1 MNINEASELTG
12 LSKDMI
18 RFYEKQGLIY
28 PRRNNENNYRSYD
41 QTDLNLL
48 VLIKQYSALGIE
60 LKVIQSL
67 INDYNIDHALDSFN
81 QQVEKL
87 EFDAYWAKARYLN
100 AKLYQKILM
109 MVKDNISYDIGKRNQ
124 TYYYPIESFQS
135 HYSYNIIHIYSGISL
150 PLFIIHAQDIDR
162 QLYPNH
168 TGMLIPYPHP
178 NNKLEYTKISSHTY
192 FRFIVDIDKS
202 NPLSNKEINPL
213 IKIINNNGYDIQG
226 MIHVYQIYPTSKE
239 NQMNKLCIEF
249 NVYCKKKFK
258 STK

>member
-1 MNINEASELTG
+1 MSIMNINETSELTG

-87 EFDAYWAKARYLN
+87 EFDAYWAKSRYLI
-100 AKLYQKILM
+100 AKLYQKLLM

-124 TYYYPIESFQS
+124 IYYYP
-135 HYSYNIIHIYSGISL
+135 N
-150 PLFIIHAQDIDR
+150 
-162 QLYPNH
+162 
-168 TGMLIPYPHP
+168 
-178 NNKLEYTKISSHTY
+178 
-192 FRFIVDIDKS
+192 
-202 NPLSNKEINPL
+202 
-213 IKIINNNGYDIQG
+213 
-226 MIHVYQIYPTSKE
+226 
-239 NQMNKLCIEF
+239 
-249 NVYCKKKFK
+249 
-258 STK
+258 

>member
-18 RFYEKQGLIY
+18 SFYEKQGLIY

-100 AKLYQKILM
+100 AKLYQKLLM

-135 HYSYNIIHIYSGISL
+135 HYSYNIIDIYSGISL
-150 PLFIIHAQDIDR
+150 PVFTIHAQDID
-162 QLYPNH
+162 
-168 TGMLIPYPHP
+168 
-178 NNKLEYTKISSHTY
+178 
-192 FRFIVDIDKS
+192 
-202 NPLSNKEINPL
+202 
-213 IKIINNNGYDIQG
+213 
-226 MIHVYQIYPTSKE
+226 
-239 NQMNKLCIEF
+239 
-249 NVYCKKKFK
+249 
-258 STK
+258 